1 VASSA
6 PQSGRTW
13 ALGEQQWQREN
24 SPRDTR
30 GEDPALRRG
39 LRRSRRRAPCL
50 PVEPTPLPA
59 APSAVELLALLTRVR
74 SVRVALGE
82 LDAQRLY
89 DLRAFKSCWAELAYL
104 HRLAAGGRHGGTVV
118 TSMRQLV
125 AGVAP
130 LHPSWKL
137 TGDRFADR
145 DSHHSAVRRRLS
157 TLTAAQLLRWRVGLD
172 EDLEERRTELELLP
186 VPEVR
191 EEELLVAAAKLRAW
205 EARYGR
211 SLNTPSP
218 IQIPNVKRHARPLTA
233 AERQRRGRD
242 RARHT
247 ARARRAP
254 HGSQTITA
262 PPFGA
267 PPTSENSQQEHLRT
281 RPPLRSAYTS
291 RTRETEIR
299 SNGTARQPEPEK
311 AALRNT
317 GSGVAEQ
324 PGDWREQIVERVAAR
339 RALVEL
345 RERQATQRAFELA
358 SWTLDRHWPVGRLRE
373 AWVVARH
380 GAGEAALHGGRAAGP
395 VVRETPPPQMV
406 RRPGRDDYL
415 TLRRAVARYERNRA
429 AKPDGFPAGGLAALL
444 HLGVLARDAQDQSG
458 PMYLAYA
465 IGALDQL
472 SRRMR
477 ALATADSA
485 GRKARQ
491 AARATQRRSASATSG
506 PLAFRRGGWPAWV
519 VLDSD
524 GLPQVRVNERFEDA
538 LVTREPGPPS
548 SKIARE
554 VLRDALL
561 VRHGSLPPELD
572 GRALM
577 AARERGELAPAQHR
591 GAADPLVSELAE
603 LTGMSPRALAAFTAV
618 QLQAMLDRARAMR
631 RREAQRR
638 RGEPNEGPSG
648 D

>member
-39 LRRSRRRAPCL
+39 LRRSRRRAPCP
-50 PVEPTPLPA
+50 PVAPTPLPA
-59 APSAVELLALLTRVR
+59 PPSAVELLALLTRVR

-104 HRLAAGGRHGGTVV
+104 HRLAAGGRHGGTIV

-125 AGVAP
+125 SGVAP

-145 DSHHSAVRRRLS
+145 DIHHSAVRRRLS

-186 VPEVR
+186 VPEIR
-191 EEELLVAAAKLRAW
+191 EEELLIAAAKLRAW

-218 IQIPNVKRHARPLTA
+218 IQIPNVKRQARPLTA

-247 ARARRAP
+247 ARARRGPA
-254 HGSQTITA
+254 GSQTITA

-267 PPTSENSQQEHLRT
+267 PPTSENNQQEHHRT
-281 RPPLRSAYTS
+281 RPTLRSAYTS
-291 RTRETEIR
+291 RTRETESR
-299 SNGTARQPEPEK
+299 SNGTARQSQPEK
-311 AALRNT
+311 AALRDS

-324 PGDWREQIVERVAAR
+324 PGDWREQIVERVVAR
-339 RALVEL
+339 RAAVEL
-345 RERQATQRAFELA
+345 REHQATQRALELA

-380 GAGEAALHGGRAAGP
+380 GAGEAALHGGRAAGRI
-395 VVRETPPPQMV
+395 VREAPPPEMV

-477 ALATADSA
+477 ALATADNA

-491 AARATQRRSASATSG
+491 AARATQRRSASGGASG
-506 PLAFRRGGWPAWV
+506 PLSFRRGGWPAWV

-524 GLPQVRVNERFEDA
+524 GLPQLRLNERFEDA

-554 VLRDALL
+554 VIRDALL
-561 VRHGSLPPELD
+561 LHHGSLPAELD

-577 AARERGELAPAQHR
+577 AARERGELAAAQHR
-591 GAADPLVSELAE
+591 GASDPLVSELAE
-603 LTGMSPRALAAFTAV
+603 LTGMAPRALAAFTAV

-631 RREAQRR
+631 RREAQRLDHR
-638 RGEPNEGPSG
+638 EKNGPQ
-648 D
+648 